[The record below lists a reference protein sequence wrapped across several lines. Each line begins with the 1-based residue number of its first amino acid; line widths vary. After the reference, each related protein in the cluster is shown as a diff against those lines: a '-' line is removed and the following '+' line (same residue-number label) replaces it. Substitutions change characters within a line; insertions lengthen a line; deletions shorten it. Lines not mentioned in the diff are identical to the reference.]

1 MELHQ
6 LKVFLSVFKHRSFT
20 KASEELHLTQP
31 TISDHIKS
39 LEDELNCRLFDRLGR
54 TIIPTAEAS
63 ILYNYAVELI
73 EKSQEAKDSIQK
85 AKNQPAGELLIGAST
100 IPGTY
105 MLPKIIKR
113 FRETYPLIE
122 LSLLISDS
130 KGILDKLLSHE
141 LLFGVIGAKLTNSN
155 INYTHFGEDELII
168 VSSPGI
174 IKKSF
179 ISIED
184 LKSYPFVLRE
194 EGSGTRKEM
203 ERLLE
208 QKGVAIEG
216 LKIAGTFGSTEAVK
230 EAVKA
235 GLGIAAVS
243 RLSVKEELSSGTLK
257 EVRVPGLEMK
267 RKFYIIT
274 HKKRTLPP
282 QYKLFFDYLLS
293 QGRQ

>member
-1 MELHQ
+1 M
-6 LKVFLSVFKHRSFT
+6 
-20 KASEELHLTQP
+20 
-31 TISDHIKS
+31 
-39 LEDELNCRLFDRLGR
+39 
-54 TIIPTAEAS
+54 PTAEATV
-63 ILYNYAVELI
+63 LYDYAVEIL
-73 EKSQEAKDSIQK
+73 EKAREAKDSINR
-85 AKNQPAGELLIGAST
+85 AKNQPTGELIIGAST

-122 LSLLISDS
+122 FSLLISDS
-130 KGILDKLLSHE
+130 KGIFDKLLSLE
-141 LLFGVIGAKLTNSN
+141 LFIGAIGAKLSNSK
-155 INYTHFGEDELII
+155 INYIPFGEDDLII

-174 IKKSF
+174 IKKS
-179 ISIED
+179 SLGIEQ
-184 LKSYPFVLRE
+184 LKSYPFILRE

-208 QKGVAIEG
+208 QKGLALED
-216 LKIAGTFGSTEAVK
+216 LKIAGIFGSTEAVK

-243 RLSVKEELSSGTLK
+243 RLSVKDELSSGTLK
-257 EVRVPGLEMK
+257 EVRIPGLEMK

-282 QYKLFFDYLLS
+282 QYKLFLDYLLS
-293 QGRQ
+293 RA

>member
-282 QYKLFFDYLLS
+282 QYKLFFEHLLS
-293 QGRQ
+293 QGR